1 MIQVFCN
8 KRGSG
13 KTKRLIELANSQSD
27 TIKGHIVYL
36 DDDRRAMY
44 SLNRNIRFIA
54 TNEYKLKDFEG
65 LYGYLCGILSGDYD
79 IEQIYIDGLCNI
91 VDGDL
96 PNAAFLFAKLED
108 VSELFNVDFFIN
120 INEESCSEMPEF
132 IKKYVA

>member
-13 KTKRLIELANSQSD
+13 KTKNLIDLANSQSE
-27 TIKGHIVYL
+27 TISGHIVYI
-36 DDDRRAMY
+36 DDDSRPMH
-44 SLNRNIRFIA
+44 SLNRKIRFI
-54 TNEYKLKDFEG
+54 TTKDFELKEFEG

-79 IEQIYIDGLCNI
+79 IEQIYIDGLSNI

-96 PNAAFLFAKLED
+96 PDAAFLFSKLD
-108 VSELFNVDFFIN
+108 DISEEFNVDFFIN
-120 INEESCSEMPEF
+120 INEDNCSEIPDF